1 MDMKKV
7 NGSQVNTSLSI
18 LFAVLVLSTSCKKKS
33 DDSSSAA
40 GLVPAVTTGN
50 YNHVLIN
57 TIEFTG
63 NITSD
68 HGSKIT
74 KSGFCWSSTNQFP
87 TIQDDTL
94 ISSASSGAT
103 FNDTIK
109 RLKGK
114 TLYYLRAYATNSNG
128 TGYGNP
134 VAVTT
139 IDTTISDVENN
150 HYHIVQIGTQVW
162 MAENLRTTKFN
173 DGTTILYVPD
183 DQAWSDLLRDGYC
196 WYNNDVTNKATY
208 GAMYNWYAV
217 TELNFCPPGWHIPT
231 DVEWNTLTAFLGGE
245 ASAGGKLKEAGTVHW
260 ASPNT
265 GATNSSGFGALPGGA
280 RANDGGFF
288 VLTQNGYYWSSVA
301 VTTVSAWGTSI
312 NYNDAHDDLSPFDNR
327 SGFSVRCIRN

>member
-1 MDMKKV
+1 MKKIYI
-7 NGSQVNTSLSI
+7 GSIKTCLAI
-18 LFAVLVLSTSCKKKS
+18 LIAALILSTGCKKKS
-33 DDSSSAA
+33 DETSSAA

-63 NITSD
+63 NITAD
-68 HGSKIT
+68 HGLKVT
-74 KSGFCWSSTNQFP
+74 KSGFCWSHINQSP
-87 TIQDDTL
+87 TVQDDTL
-94 ISSASSGAT
+94 VSSGSSLAT

-109 RLKGK
+109 GLKGQ
-114 TLYYLRAYATNSNG
+114 TIYYLRAYATNSNG

-139 IDTTISDVENN
+139 IDTIISDVENN
-150 HYHIVQIGTQVW
+150 HYRIVQIGTQVW

-183 DQAWSDLLRDGYC
+183 QQAWGDLLRDGYC
-196 WYNNDVTNKATY
+196 WYNNDVTNKIPY

-217 TELNFCPPGWHIPT
+217 TSLNFTPPGWHIPT
-231 DVEWNTLTAFLGGE
+231 DVEWNTLTKFLGG
-245 ASAGGKLKEAGTVHW
+245 ATIAGGKLKETGTVHW

-265 GATNSSGFGALPGGA
+265 GATNSTGFNALPGGA
-280 RANDGGFF
+280 RGNDGVFYIQ
-288 VLTQNGYYWSSVA
+288 TQYGYYWSSA
-301 VTTVSAWGTSI
+301 DSSPTQAWGTVFS
-312 NYNDAHDDLSPFDNR
+312 YMDATDNLDPYDMK